1 MNKLYSLLLIS
12 LMLLPLTIIP
22 ERVAG
27 QVVIAGV
34 NVKAGTYDFYN
45 TQPIT
50 TPVVVSSTGSLR
62 IIIDRIALGW
72 LGDYIRLSF
81 ILDGDRFN
89 PNAGGYFLRVSNIGD
104 YGPID
109 PTESPYGGVIKITEN
124 STLTDEYGNEVGNVT
139 LVDTYVI
146 IWLKLIHFDLSN
158 VIYISN
164 VYTGYYRYENLYEK
178 ELRAKVFKAEAWDAA
193 VSTNTFSIIPIYC
206 SDIMINVNP
215 YNVVY
220 GDNTEISISFHQLFN
235 RIYNAIGIELNV
247 AYNFTRVTMY
257 NKYDFDENYVLVE
270 FDNGVLISG
279 GYPVFD
285 PYYVRATDK
294 EIIYNGIISDFAPS
308 IDDPNYDVLVATY
321 EFMVEYMFVNESV
334 DISTVVTSECVS
346 TIDSSRLH
354 VLSSLIIIPQD
365 VVGNNYINP
374 GDYVEFIAH
383 NVPYQYLGIDYYV
396 TSLRLINYTVFDLV
410 NFIYINYYSDGV
422 VTGTVVL
429 DELPYGGYDW
439 LVRLMFSNDKYIE
452 DGYLTIVPYIEVY
465 VLTSESAYAEDYN
478 GYYYGRFNV
487 PGDTSAPGDYIVI
500 EGHGFQIDQGLWVY
514 LNDTPLVV
522 QIRHL
527 NNYTGEVYV
536 LVKLLDNTTY
546 QPIAPGNY
554 KLLVGVRN
562 TPNNATIGFN
572 VVRSG
577 EFTKV
582 LFNPEVGLDTDGFY
596 VKHYKLGYPYV
607 YFDVKYP
614 FENDQFYPYQWPYD
628 TDVEIISWLSNSFT
642 FKLYNKD
649 YDTVYEWF
657 TINLTYGYGSVSLTG
672 RAIPFLPHGEY
683 TLLDETLRSVNDRTV
698 FTVYM
703 SIDIDVD
710 LCRGGYF
717 NVTIVGGAP
726 NTNYTLFFNY
736 SVVEITY
743 GVSLSTVPYWIG
755 EFTINVLT
763 NNYGYGYASVPLTTL
778 YPTDYVS
785 HVVWDTIV
793 QLGLEGEDNITFVY
807 RLSGSYL
814 GISPTNYYESSATV
828 YDSNYSTIFHAVT
841 HYNIT
846 KTYETVGYIPRYYF
860 VISVPEVVTPGQN
873 ITVQIFPHYTNVWDL
888 IVVPQWLWEE
898 TFIIARETTLYARLV
913 DPVTN
918 AKVDETNW
926 YRLIVE
932 DVDEDGVGEVWFVTV
947 LKAPFV
953 LGYDRT
959 YRVDIRI
966 FAVTVV
972 AGTQPTGINV
982 TDEGCYVYLDINGTI
997 ILQGYD
1003 SLMMIGGDKQI
1014 VTVLGAI
1021 YGEVLNIRD
1030 NVVEIK
1036 ALVNNL
1042 ITLIE
1047 TDVMQLLQ
1055 QINDTVAFIKGDV
1068 IEIKKGV
1075 ATLITNVST
1084 LINMVTWIDGNVS
1097 LIVTCCGEVKDIL
1110 NRVESKINDTYTVVL
1125 RIDGN
1130 LSDLIN
1136 TIYSNVIPKFNEL
1149 YNNLT
1154 IYINTTGEYVIHEI
1168 EGKLNNVNES
1178 LYMLIVTSRNEL
1190 NTTLHNLINTVL
1202 NRIDRAEESI
1212 KSNVTLTLN
1221 ATISDLKNWLSAQL
1235 VEVGENFT
1243 KRVLIAIEDARSSLE
1258 SRMSDLIA
1266 TVLNR
1271 IDNATGEVKLHIDNK
1286 VHELSVNLTRY
1297 IDNKVTNIIL
1307 AINSTENRLANLI
1320 SAKAD
1325 ELKLLVGEVN
1335 SSIIACIGNVRFEVI
1350 TSLKE
1355 INATLYNRTVTLELG
1370 LVKLSSDVA
1379 FLKDLVNNSYS
1390 DLKITLFNIN
1400 SSVSELLISI
1410 NDTLVLR
1417 IRADLGELKSA
1428 LSDLSLDVI
1437 DALDNTRATIESMLT
1452 DTRSFIETQLRGM
1465 ITNVTNILDTFRSD
1479 VSTKIDD
1486 SSYSIMDK
1494 QEATYRELAGRT
1506 DRINVNLLL
1515 FSSAIL
1521 LMEIIILAIVGYGFI
1536 ARRAPVG

>member
-1 MNKLYSLLLIS
+1 
-12 LMLLPLTIIP
+12 
-22 ERVAG
+22 
-27 QVVIAGV
+27 
-34 NVKAGTYDFYN
+34 
-45 TQPIT
+45 
-50 TPVVVSSTGSLR
+50 
-62 IIIDRIALGW
+62 
-72 LGDYIRLSF
+72 
-81 ILDGDRFN
+81 
-89 PNAGGYFLRVSNIGD
+89 
-104 YGPID
+104 
-109 PTESPYGGVIKITEN
+109 
-124 STLTDEYGNEVGNVT
+124 
-139 LVDTYVI
+139 
-146 IWLKLIHFDLSN
+146 
-158 VIYISN
+158 
-164 VYTGYYRYENLYEK
+164 
-178 ELRAKVFKAEAWDAA
+178 
-193 VSTNTFSIIPIYC
+193 
-206 SDIMINVNP
+206 
-215 YNVVY
+215 
-220 GDNTEISISFHQLFN
+220 
-235 RIYNAIGIELNV
+235 
-247 AYNFTRVTMY
+247 
-257 NKYDFDENYVLVE
+257 
-270 FDNGVLISG
+270 
-279 GYPVFD
+279 
-285 PYYVRATDK
+285 
-294 EIIYNGIISDFAPS
+294 
-308 IDDPNYDVLVATY
+308 
-321 EFMVEYMFVNESV
+321 
-334 DISTVVTSECVS
+334 
-346 TIDSSRLH
+346 
-354 VLSSLIIIPQD
+354 
-365 VVGNNYINP
+365 
-374 GDYVEFIAH
+374 
-383 NVPYQYLGIDYYV
+383 
-396 TSLRLINYTVFDLV
+396 
-410 NFIYINYYSDGV
+410 
-422 VTGTVVL
+422 
-429 DELPYGGYDW
+429 
-439 LVRLMFSNDKYIE
+439 
-452 DGYLTIVPYIEVY
+452 
-465 VLTSESAYAEDYN
+465 
-478 GYYYGRFNV
+478 
-487 PGDTSAPGDYIVI
+487 
-500 EGHGFQIDQGLWVY
+500 
-514 LNDTPLVV
+514 
-522 QIRHL
+522 
-527 NNYTGEVYV
+527 
-536 LVKLLDNTTY
+536 
-546 QPIAPGNY
+546 
-554 KLLVGVRN
+554 
-562 TPNNATIGFN
+562 
-572 VVRSG
+572 
-577 EFTKV
+577 
-582 LFNPEVGLDTDGFY
+582 
-596 VKHYKLGYPYV
+596 
-607 YFDVKYP
+607 
-614 FENDQFYPYQWPYD
+614 
-628 TDVEIISWLSNSFT
+628 
-642 FKLYNKD
+642 
-649 YDTVYEWF
+649 
-657 TINLTYGYGSVSLTG
+657 
-672 RAIPFLPHGEY
+672 
-683 TLLDETLRSVNDRTV
+683 
-698 FTVYM
+698 
-703 SIDIDVD
+703 
-710 LCRGGYF
+710 
-717 NVTIVGGAP
+717 
-726 NTNYTLFFNY
+726 
-736 SVVEITY
+736 
-743 GVSLSTVPYWIG
+743 
-755 EFTINVLT
+755 
-763 NNYGYGYASVPLTTL
+763 
-778 YPTDYVS
+778 
-785 HVVWDTIV
+785 
-793 QLGLEGEDNITFVY
+793 
-807 RLSGSYL
+807 
-814 GISPTNYYESSATV
+814 
-828 YDSNYSTIFHAVT
+828 AVT

-873 ITVQIFPHYTNVWDL
+873 ITVQIFPHYTTVWDL

-898 TFIIARETTLYARLV
+898 TFIIARETRLYARLV

-1243 KRVLIAIEDARSSLE
+1243 KRVSIAIEDARSSLE